1 MTTDTLIVLNHI
13 NECLCTLR
21 AADSGFTRNV
31 LCHKNAKENT
41 GFFVFFILL

>member
-13 NECLCTLR
+13 NEFLYTLR

-41 GFFVFFILL
+41 EGFFFILL